1 MLQRLVKQFS
11 AHKKTLSFL
20 ATIGFLCLMVV
31 TAVNCKQQ
39 QNKPEEKNAPTAPTP
54 IGQKVEMAP
63 DFTLK
68 DSHGVAVKLSDLRG
82 KVVVLDFW
90 ATWCGPCKVTIPE
103 MNKLA
108 QKYQDKGVV
117 ILGISMDEDGW
128 DAVNPFLQ
136 KVKFEYPVLLSE
148 PDKMKGYDDRLE
160 ALPTAIIIDKEGKIR
175 QMHEGITNTDVFERE
190 IEALL

>member
-1 MLQRLVKQFS
+1 MIFS
-11 AHKKTLSFL
+11 RFNLRWHRGSL
-20 ATIGFLCLMVV
+20 AFITGMAILCLAIG
-31 TAVNCKQQ
+31 TSVNCKQQ
-39 QNKPEEKNAPTAPTP
+39 KEKTEDKSAPTS
-54 IGQKVEMAP
+54 IEKKVETAP

-68 DSHGVAVKLSDLRG
+68 DSHGVVVKLSDLRG
-82 KVVVLDFW
+82 KVVLLDFW

-108 QKYQDKGVV
+108 QKYADKGVV

-128 DAVNPFLQ
+128 DAINPFLQ

-148 PDKMKGYDDRLE
+148 PDKMKGYDDKLD
-160 ALPTAIIIDKEGKIR
+160 ALPTAILIDKEGKIR
-175 QMHEGITNTDVFERE
+175 QMHEGITNTDVFEKE